1 VQVEAVSAISL
12 DRQQETPVFAEI
24 AGSSLARRNPSAT
37 KELAARKHRR
47 GDPERVKPMHTHLII
62 VLGQLVSLLG

>member
-1 VQVEAVSAISL
+1 MTAFST
-12 DRQQETPVFAEI
+12 DRQQETPVIEEN

-37 KELAARKHRR
+37 KELAARKRR
-47 GDPERVKPMHTHLII
+47 RRDPERVNPMHTHLII